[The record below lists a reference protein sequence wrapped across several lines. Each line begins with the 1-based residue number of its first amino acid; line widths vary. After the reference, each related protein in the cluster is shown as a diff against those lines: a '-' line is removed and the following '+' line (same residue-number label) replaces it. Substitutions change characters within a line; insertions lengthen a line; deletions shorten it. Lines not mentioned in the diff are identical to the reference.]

1 MKSKELKNQLE
12 NIKRSKT
19 AEDIE
24 RKEKEDKL
32 IEVLNFTS
40 EEFKNLKK

>member
-1 MKSKELKNQLE
+1 MKSKKLKNQLE

-24 RKEKEDKL
+24 RQKQEQEK
-32 IEVLNFTS
+32 IEIMEMTA
-40 EEFKNLKK
+40 EEFRNLKN

>member
-1 MKSKELKNQLE
+1 MKSKKLKNQLE

-24 RKEKEDKL
+24 RQKQEQEK
-32 IEVLNFTS
+32 IEIMEMTA
-40 EEFKNLKK
+40 EEFKNLKN